1 MPAPDPKRLIEL
13 LRIAQH
19 GSYTRAASAQG
30 VSQPAL
36 SSSIAVLEKKLGVRL
51 LKRSRH
57 GATLTEFGRMLAGHA
72 EAIDAVLARA
82 AGDIELKKHGL
93 EGSLIVGVSPIACV
107 DIVPDAIARLKR
119 DVPNIAVHVQERP
132 DDELITCLRSGE
144 IDVMISPTG
153 LATDPPDIEC
163 QVLLQ
168 DMFVVIMRSAHR
180 LARQTSIALAD
191 LRDQPWVMPNERT
204 TMWRQI
210 EALFAAENE
219 PWPLHCIA
227 TNSITAV
234 KSLVIRSDCVSVS
247 SGRLVRLEAQA
258 GHIACIPLRNRHF
271 MREIC
276 LRRRRQ
282 AVLTPGAQRFIAA
295 VHGVV
300 EDIRRTE
307 S

>member
-19 GSYTRAASAQG
+19 GSYTRAALAQG

-57 GATLTEFGRMLAGHA
+57 GATLTEFGQMLVGHA

-119 DVPNIAVHVQERP
+119 DVPNISVYVQERP

-168 DMFVVIMRSAHR
+168 DMFVVIMRGAHR
-180 LARQTSIALAD
+180 LARRKSIALAD

-219 PWPLHCIA
+219 PWPLHCVA

-247 SGRLVRLEAQA
+247 SGRLVRLEARA

-276 LRRRRQ
+276 LRCRRQ
-282 AVLTPGAQRFIAA
+282 AVLTPVAQRFIAA
-295 VHGVV
+295 VHDVV
-300 EDIRRTE
+300 DNIRRAE

>member
-1 MPAPDPKRLIEL
+1 VTAPDPKRLIEL

-57 GATLTEFGRMLAGHA
+57 GATLTEFGQMLVGHA

-119 DVPNIAVHVQERP
+119 DVPNISVHVQERP

-153 LATDPPDIEC
+153 LTTDPPDIEC

-180 LARQTSIALAD
+180 LAREKSISLAD

-258 GHIACIPLRNRHF
+258 GYIACVPLRKRHF

-276 LRRRRQ
+276 LRRRQ
-282 AVLTPGAQRFIAA
+282 AVLTPVAQRFIAA
-295 VHGVV
+295 IHDVI
-300 EDIRRTE
+300 EDIRRAE